1 MVSPFDE
8 TSIVS
13 DLVRKC
19 ACEGVKKIEC
29 ISHFFRGSVLVR
41 LRREKEKKGTKRER
55 ERKQTWRIKEKS
67 LP

>member
-19 ACEGVKKIEC
+19 VCEGVKKKIEC

-41 LRREKEKKGTKRER
+41 LRREKEKKKELREKER
-55 ERKQTWRIKEKS
+55 ESRHGG
-67 LP
+67 